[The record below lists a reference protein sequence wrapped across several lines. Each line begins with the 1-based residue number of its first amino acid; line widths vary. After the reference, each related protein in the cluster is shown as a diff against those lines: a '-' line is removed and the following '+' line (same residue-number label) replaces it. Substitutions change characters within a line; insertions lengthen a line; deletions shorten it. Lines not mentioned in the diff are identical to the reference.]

1 VRRPLSITVIRTAEG
16 WHVQHGGETFL
27 IEAELPSTAALLVLA
42 AVGLLVTNPGL
53 HAPAQYPLV
62 FVLVLG
68 SLALRWLTSE
78 VAATGQP
85 PAGPATRGASAA
97 PS

>member
-1 VRRPLSITVIRTAEG
+1 MRRPLSIAVIRTAEG
-16 WHVQHGGETFL
+16 WHVQRGGEAFL
-27 IEAELPSTAALLVLA
+27 IEAELPSAAALLVLA

-53 HAPAQYPLV
+53 HAPAQHPL
-62 FVLVLG
+62 VLVLG

-85 PAGPATRGASAA
+85 PAGPAVRGASAA